1 MDPEWLKMLVRGCP
15 PEKKKKLQP
24 VNKTAI
30 TLRDVSE
37 HESFVIVLVLWV

>member
-1 MDPEWLKMLVRGCP
+1 MVKDVSARLSPEK
-15 PEKKKKLQP
+15 KKKKLQP